1 MGTIEKML
9 TALGT
14 VNHITVYFT
23 PEQREAARQ
32 ALDRAENY
40 LNDMDDRLSVFK
52 ADSEISQINDHA
64 GICDVSVSA
73 ETFELLRLSK
83 ELGGK
88 TDGAFDITTKP
99 LTDAKTGRVD
109 YRDVLLNP
117 GRFSVRLRH
126 QGQGIH
132 LGGIAKGYAADRI
145 AAMLIENGIDCAAI
159 NLGGTVRHI
168 GQSRRTG
175 IRNPFAPKE
184 IIAVLDSVNETV
196 VTSGLYERGSH
207 IFDPRSGMPAETDLL
222 SVTVVG
228 NDGAAADAAATACMV
243 LGAEKSAAL
252 LSSLKLEG
260 IFILKNGGIFTTKK
274 IRPRVNIFE

>member
-1 MGTIEKML
+1 MIA
-9 TALGT
+9 ALGT
-14 VNHITVYFT
+14 VNHITAYFS

-32 ALDRAENY
+32 ALDRAEDY

-52 ADSEISQINDHA
+52 ADSEISHINDHA

-99 LTDAKTGRVD
+99 LTDAKAGRVN
-109 YRDVLLNP
+109 YRDMLLNP
-117 GRFSVRLRH
+117 EKMSVRLRH
-126 QGQGIH
+126 RGQGIQ

-145 AAMLIENGIDCAAI
+145 AAMLEESGIHHASV
-159 NLGGTVRHI
+159 NLDGTVRHI

-175 IRNPFAPKE
+175 IRNPLARGE
-184 IIAVLDSVNETV
+184 IAAVLDSVDETV

-207 IFDPRSGMPAETDLL
+207 IFDPMTGMPAETDLL
-222 SVTVVG
+222 SATVVG
-228 NDGAAADAAATACMV
+228 SDGAAADAAATACMV
-243 LGAEKSAAL
+243 LGAAKSAAL
-252 LSSLKLEG
+252 LSSLGLEG
-260 IFILKNGGIFTTKK
+260 ILILKSGDMVATEGIKS
-274 IRPRVNIFE
+274 RVNIFE